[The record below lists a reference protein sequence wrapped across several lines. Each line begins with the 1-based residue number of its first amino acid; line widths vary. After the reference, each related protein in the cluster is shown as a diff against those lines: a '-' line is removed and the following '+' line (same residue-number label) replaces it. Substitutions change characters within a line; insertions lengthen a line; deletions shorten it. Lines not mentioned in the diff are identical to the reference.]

1 MTVRLVFAV
10 RVPAL
15 LVLLSAQRRP
25 PCASG
30 CSCRNEPEHVK
41 SSESLR
47 FKLLRLDLPREPKQ
61 QVFFSLCL

>member
-1 MTVRLVFAV
+1 MTVRLVFV
-10 RVPAL
+10 HVPAL
-15 LVLLSAQRRP
+15 LVLSARRRP

-30 CSCRNEPEHVK
+30 RSCRNEPEHVK

-61 QVFFSLCL
+61 QVFFSRCL